1 MAVTNIVKLT
11 GIRGSIAQKMRE
23 SLEKTAQLSF
33 FCDIDATALMACR
46 AAWMKTGIKLGYED
60 LLVKSLSGLLID
72 FPVFNAVET
81 AAGIEVQSEH
91 NIGCTIALPG
101 ALVAPAIFNVATL
114 SLEQIAAD
122 RADLIVRARSNKLSI
137 AELTGG
143 TISISNLGL
152 TRVEHFTP
160 ILNYPQQAV
169 IGLGRMQKKAW
180 VMADTDTISIRP
192 IMGLSLT
199 VDHQGID
206 GAPAGDFLARLAE
219 RLESAEGLSPNN
231 M

>member
-1 MAVTNIVKLT
+1 MPVTNIVKFT
-11 GIRGSIAQKMRE
+11 GIRGLIAQKMRE

-33 FCDIDATALMACR
+33 FCDIDATALIACR
-46 AAWMKTGIKLGYED
+46 AGWKEKGLKLGYED
-60 LLVKSLSGLLID
+60 LVVKSLSVLLAE
-72 FPVFNAVET
+72 FPAFNAIET
-81 AAGIEVQSEH
+81 AGGIEIQDEH
-91 NIGCTIALPG
+91 NIGCAIALPG

-114 SLEQIAAD
+114 TLEQIAKA
-122 RADLIVRARSNKLSI
+122 RSELVARARINKLSI

-160 ILNYPQQAV
+160 ILNYPQQAI

-180 VMADTDTISIRP
+180 VAANEESISIRP

-199 VDHQGID
+199 VDHRVID
-206 GAPAGDFLARLAE
+206 GAPAGEFLTRLAE
-219 RLESAEGLSPNN
+219 RLETADGLLPP
-231 M
+231 